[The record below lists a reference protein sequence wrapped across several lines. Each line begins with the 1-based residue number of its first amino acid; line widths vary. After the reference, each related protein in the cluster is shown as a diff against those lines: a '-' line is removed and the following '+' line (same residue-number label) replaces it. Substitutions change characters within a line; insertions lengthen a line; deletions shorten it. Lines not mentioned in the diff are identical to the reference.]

1 MEPMGIED
9 INNLKEQNKTLKEN
23 MKKSALRVEDLLQQ
37 NEKLKLEN
45 DQWYNHYKQSNET
58 IRRYKAWYEEAKAD
72 VDTYKRENENFT
84 ADFQY
89 LNTLVD
95 QKEIRINN
103 LHATNE
109 KLQAE
114 NDKLKSENETLK
126 TNSLQIQKW
135 LEEERADNDKL
146 QQLYQDEH
154 CENLNYKEFYK
165 LVSDIIKRLEEPV
178 NEPTKN

>member
-1 MEPMGIED
+1 MEPISIEEL
-9 INNLKEQNKTLKEN
+9 NNLKEQNETLKEN

-95 QKEIRINN
+95 QKEIKINN

-114 NDKLKSENETLK
+114 NDKLKAENETLK

-135 LEEERADNDKL
+135 LEEERAENDKL

-154 CENLNYKEFYK
+154 CVLLEYQATILEIRD
-165 LVSDIIKRLEEPV
+165 LIKQLKDKV
-178 NEPTKN
+178 DEPTKN

>member
-1 MEPMGIED
+1 MGPISIED
-9 INNLKEQNKTLKEN
+9 
-23 MKKSALRVEDLLQQ
+23 
-37 NEKLKLEN
+37 
-45 DQWYNHYKQSNET
+45 
-58 IRRYKAWYEEAKAD
+58 
-72 VDTYKRENENFT
+72 
-84 ADFQY
+84 
-89 LNTLVD
+89 
-95 QKEIRINN
+95 INN

-165 LVSDIIKRLEEPV
+165 LVSGIIKRLEESV